1 MHLETKPSEINKPET
16 KIIFFENKKIEK
28 KQKENENKI
37 TETTKE
43 KRKRI
48 ITNTNTW
55 NHCFQNK
62 EIDFCN
68 ENQLS
73 ILQLLLINKT
83 EDSKIHFLREQ
94 IRQKINNYRFQDI
107 NKNLYDSK
115 SFITLEYILYKLNE
129 CNLNCFY
136 CLEPVYIWYEIARE
150 PKQWTVERID
160 NKFGHNIGN
169 IEIACLSCN
178 LKRRCMYHERY
189 IFTKQ
194 IKIVKNEKQ
203 T

>member
-1 MHLETKPSEINKPET
+1 MENLFARIALDLLRL
-16 KIIFFENKKIEK
+16 FF
-28 KQKENENKI
+28 
-37 TETTKE
+37 
-43 KRKRI
+43 
-48 ITNTNTW
+48 
-55 NHCFQNK
+55 
-62 EIDFCN
+62 
-68 ENQLS
+68 
-73 ILQLLLINKT
+73 
-83 EDSKIHFLREQ
+83 DSFFVR
-94 IRQKINNYRFQDI
+94 
-107 NKNLYDSK
+107 
-115 SFITLEYILYKLNE
+115 
-129 CNLNCFY
+129 NLNCFY